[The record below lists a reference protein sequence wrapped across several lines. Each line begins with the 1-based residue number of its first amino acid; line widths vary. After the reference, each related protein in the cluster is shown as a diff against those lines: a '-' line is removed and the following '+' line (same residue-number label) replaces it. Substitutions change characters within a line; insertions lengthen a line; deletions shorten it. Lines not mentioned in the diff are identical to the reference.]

1 MIADN
6 FGVPIWAQTSHATR
20 ENEDMNGALTH
31 LPRMMWGEW
40 MQNLSTFKYGVHMM
54 PTVAAGT
61 FALNC
66 AYFGIPCIGNMD
78 VDTQMLCHPYT
89 SVMVHDL
96 ESAREMAIMLKE
108 DKEFYDKCSK
118 VAKEN
123 YNEFFS
129 QEVWTERI
137 KKYL

>member
-1 MIADN
+1 
-6 FGVPIWAQTSHATR
+6 
-20 ENEDMNGALTH
+20 
-31 LPRMMWGEW
+31 
-40 MQNLSTFKYGVHMM
+40 MM

-78 VDTQMLCHPYT
+78 VDTQMLCHPAT

-108 DKEFYDKCSK
+108 DTEFYDKCSK
-118 VAKEN
+118 QAKEN
-123 YNEFFS
+123 YRELFS

-137 KKYL
+137 KNYLQ